1 MISTDYEWFDLREQ
15 IIDDLF
21 KEIEEDQ
28 DEEES

>member
-1 MISTDYEWFDLREQ
+1 MIPTDYEWFDLREQ